1 MKILQQKG
9 VETGKKN
16 LRKWRCRLASLGM
29 LGVLLGEA
37 GLLINPAARLAAGPV
52 LGREV
57 FSLVVKNVAI
67 HELMKLLE
75 VEEGDHRVGVMLDME
90 VGIPKQLADE
100 PVGLDSSGIFETVHL
115 LADLAVGMLQV
126 ANVVDGRVADDD
138 GDEPPEGQGGEALL
152 GLTEEAKHNGVDG
165 KLLPSSGLEA
175 LHETR
180 LGTVG
185 LSLHG
190 PSTARVVD
198 GNAPGRV
205 DDAKDSAGPG
215 RPDVEELLEVGIS
228 AKRDIAESGS
238 FQLLSAKVGGELGVL
253 IDVVSEGMVLLVH
266 EALVGAKFEAD
277 TTEDEEDVIVVP
289 LGLEGIAMQ
298 ELVLASKGKGWR

>member
-1 MKILQQKG
+1 
-9 VETGKKN
+9 
-16 LRKWRCRLASLGM
+16 M
-29 LGVLLGEA
+29 LGLFFSEA

-67 HELMKLLE
+67 HQLMKLVE
-75 VEEGDHRVGVMLDME
+75 VEEGNHRIGVMLDME
-90 VGIPKQLADE
+90 VGVPKQLADE
-100 PVGLDSSGIFETVHL
+100 PVGLDGAGILEAVHL
-115 LADLAVGMLQV
+115 LADLAVGVLEV
-126 ANVVDGRVADDD
+126 TNVVDGGVTDDD
-138 GDEPPEGQGGEALL
+138 GNEPPEGQGGEALL
-152 GLTEEAKHNGVDG
+152 GLTEEAKHNSVDG
-165 KLLPSSGLEA
+165 ELLPSGGLEA

-180 LGTVG
+180 LGTVRLG
-185 LSLHG
+185 LHG
-190 PSTARVVD
+190 PTTARVVD